1 MKRTSSH
8 PGNAVSRLAA
18 ALLFALTLPVWLVR
32 VLAAL
37 PTGGRVTFTSCW
49 GDAGRFSV
57 LTIISQNGYRRY
69 LWLLTII
76 TGDMGFVG
84 PAPGF
89 SADTRPGRRPGLA
102 SPSRL
107 RRTVGI
113 GHQNGDRD
121 DEVFFESA
129 TNMQYAG
136 LLTRYAMSGLLSI
149 KSPIEN
155 NAQRIVELFGVAINA
170 MSMPQAVA
178 QIIGYCGRAQHA
190 STKIVSFVNPDCLN
204 KASTDREYHYL
215 LNRTDIV
222 LPDGSG
228 LRIAAKLL
236 GLPMYDNVN
245 GTDLFPLLC
254 DEAARS
260 GQRLFL
266 YGGRPGIA
274 RRAADAMQARFPALK
289 IVGCLDG
296 FEHQDDVVIREINA
310 SGADI
315 VLVGLGAPR
324 QEKWLNQH
332 RRELIASVGIG
343 VGGLFDYYSG
353 NIKRAPL
360 WLREIGLEW
369 TWRILQ
375 EPGAKWRRYVLG
387 NPLFLLRV
395 LREGWVRHRGFA
407 GRRLE
412 QALPTPA
419 ELSVL
424 TTPSAQHRFTSALV
438 NMRLWQAGLAIR
450 SSGKRAL
457 DVVVSVG
464 ALIALS
470 PLLLIT
476 TIAIRLESPGPIF
489 FRQVR
494 VGARGRTFSMLK
506 FRSMFVDAEVRLA
519 ELQQQ
524 NESADGVLF
533 KMKDDPRI
541 TRVGRLIRRFSIDE
555 LPQIINVLR
564 GDMAIVGPRPALPTE
579 VAQYASPDRKR
590 LQAKPG
596 LTCLWQIGG
605 RSDLSFEQQVQ
616 LDIDYM
622 RKQGL
627 LTDLRI
633 IAKTV
638 PAVLSGKGAY

>member
-1 MKRTSSH
+1 MKRTSSYA
-8 PGNAVSRLAA
+8 GGAFVRLAA
-18 ALLFALTLPVWLVR
+18 LSLFALTLPVWLAR
-32 VLAAL
+32 ALAAL
-37 PTGGRVTFTSCW
+37 LSGGRVSFTECW
-49 GDAGRFSV
+49 ANTGRFYAPTV
-57 LTIISQNGYRRY
+57 ISRNGYRRY
-69 LWLLTII
+69 LWLINII
-76 TGDMGFVG
+76 TGDIGFIG

-89 SADTRPGRRPGLA
+89 AAASRPDRRPGLA

-113 GHQNGDRD
+113 GHQSGDRD
-121 DEVFFESA
+121 DALFFESA
-129 TNMQYAG
+129 TLKQRVG
-136 LLTRYAMSGLLSI
+136 LLARYAISGLFSI
-149 KSPIEN
+149 KSPKED
-155 NAQRIVELFGVAINA
+155 NAERIVELFGVAINA
-170 MSMPQAVA
+170 ISMPQAVT
-178 QIIGYCGRAQHA
+178 QISSYCRRAQHT
-190 STKIVSFVNPDCLN
+190 SMKIVSFVNPDCLN
-204 KASTDREYHYL
+204 KASQDREYHYL
-215 LNRTDIV
+215 LDRSDMV

-236 GLPMYDNVN
+236 GLPIYDNVN

-254 DEAARS
+254 EEAARN

-266 YGGRPGIA
+266 FGGKPGIA
-274 RRAADAMQARFPALK
+274 KTAGNAMQARFPDLK

-296 FEHQDDVVIREINA
+296 YAHQDDAVVRKINA
-310 SGADI
+310 SSADI

-324 QEKWLNQH
+324 QEKWLDQH
-332 RRELIASVGIG
+332 HQELNAAVGIG

-353 NIKRAPL
+353 HIKRAPL

-395 LREGWVRHRGFA
+395 LREGKVRHRGIT
-407 GRRLE
+407 GRQLE
-412 QALPTPA
+412 QTLPTPA
-419 ELSVL
+419 KLSVL
-424 TTPSAQHRFTSALV
+424 TAPSEQSGFSSAWI
-438 NMRLWQAGLAIR
+438 NKSLWQAGLAIR
-450 SSGKRAL
+450 SLGKRAL

-464 ALIALS
+464 ALVALS

-476 TIAIRLESPGPIF
+476 MLALRLESPGPIF
-489 FRQVR
+489 FRQTR
-494 VGARGRTFSMLK
+494 VGARGKTFSMLK
-506 FRSMFVDAEVRLA
+506 FRSMFVDAEDRLA

-533 KMKDDPRI
+533 KMKHDPRI
-541 TRVGRLIRRFSIDE
+541 TRVGKLIRRFSVDE
-555 LPQIINVLR
+555 LPQIFNVLR
-564 GDMAIVGPRPALPTE
+564 GDMAIVGPRPALPAE

-622 RKQGL
+622 HKQGL
-627 LTDLRI
+627 LTDLQI